1 MDVNYLGV
9 EISVHLFE
17 SGITPYLFACVVVGI
32 CAAQS
37 ESFQIMYNIR
47 TCLRNVHIHLY

>member
-1 MDVNYLGV
+1 MDVNYLSV
-9 EISVHLFE
+9 EIAVHLFE

-32 CAAQS
+32 GAAQS
-37 ESFQIMYNIR
+37 ETFQIMYNIR